1 MLSQGSART
10 LMGDGEVVFALNGGV
25 ITVSDA
31 RIEVADIE
39 AANGV
44 IHIID
49 RVLATQK
56 SSPAKIAANTMSP
69 AQRAAVIFEL
79 AIERGVPLF
88 NEGDPA
94 ACAALYELAINAVL
108 LLGDNST
115 TKQTGT
121 TLTDALKAGKA
132 NADPKES
139 AWIYRRAMDRAL
151 QMMQVSQ

>member
-1 MLSQGSART
+1 
-10 LMGDGEVVFALNGGV
+10 
-25 ITVSDA
+25 
-31 RIEVADIE
+31 
-39 AANGV
+39 
-44 IHIID
+44 
-49 RVLATQK
+49 
-56 SSPAKIAANTMSP
+56 MSP

-132 NADPKES
+132 NADPKRAPGFTAEQ
-139 AWIYRRAMDRAL
+139 WIAHFK
-151 QMMQVSQ
+151 